1 MTKTGKSSIPRTGRK
16 SKAPKPQAPLT
27 TLRDPNSTDPDPK
40 VQFKVEKVVEDDKKV
55 KPKQVFENYTEP
67 DKAKASTGG
76 KKKAGRPKG
85 SKNKDKK

>member
-27 TLRDPNSTDPDPK
+27 HNPNSTDPDPK
-40 VQFKVEKVVEDDKKV
+40 VQLKVEKAVEDEKKV

-67 DKAKASTGG
+67 DKAKATPGG